1 MLTDC
6 HFGAQRLESR
16 ISRNWWGHFLS
27 PYLPAPQR
35 YCFDPQRQA
44 VITAQ
49 GGLRLA
55 IPAWTFAI
63 PDGKLARGQAEVEV
77 REVYSKTEMILSGM
91 PTTSEDR
98 LLEADAYFL
107 VRAWQGEQKLELLQ
121 PLEISVPLNLGE
133 KRASEPRLFTA
144 GASTIRVLQAQ
155 AGCDWKEAP
164 DGTLGG
170 LDGPPGRRYGR
181 FSLNRLGWSACGRF
195 AQDAGRKNMVTAKLC
210 SPTEPLG
217 WPYVFLAFHRQPTI
231 ARMYPAPHG
240 FTAIN
245 VPGGLSATAVAI
257 GQCQGQLYFGQS
269 RLDRITDKLAH
280 IDVAPV
286 RESELL
292 SFLQRV

>member
-1 MLTDC
+1 MLTEC
-6 HFGAQRLESR
+6 RFGPQRLKSHA
-16 ISRNWWGHFLS
+16 SKNWWGHFLS

-35 YCFDPQRQA
+35 YRFDTQRPA
-44 VITAQ
+44 AIVAE

-55 IPAWTFAI
+55 IPAWAFAT

-77 REVYSKTEMILSGM
+77 REIYSKTEMILSGM

-107 VRAWQGEQKLELLQ
+107 VRAWQGEQQLELLQ
-121 PLEISVPLNLGE
+121 PLELAVALSPGE
-133 KRASEPRLFTA
+133 KRASETRLFTA

-164 DGTLGG
+164 EGILSG
-170 LDGPPGRRYGR
+170 LDGPLARPYGR
-181 FSLNRLGWSACGRF
+181 FRLSRLGWSACGRF

-210 SPTEPLG
+210 SPAEPLG
-217 WPYVFLAFHRQPTI
+217 WPYVFLAFHHRLAI

-245 VPGGLSATAVAI
+245 IAGGLSATAVAI

-269 RLDRITDKLAH
+269 QLDRMTDKLTQ
-280 IDVAPV
+280 IYLEPIQ
-286 RESELL
+286 EGSLL
-292 SFLQRV
+292 KALQQL